1 MLIWIGV
8 SIAGCVTTSDDC
20 RGRAPIY
27 VSAATAAAMTREEK
41 VRVVAYNEG
50 LERQC
55 GAKPAR

>member
-1 MLIWIGV
+1 MLILTAV

-27 VSAATAAAMTREEK
+27 LSAATAAGMTRDEK
-41 VRVVAYNEG
+41 IAVLAHNEA

-55 GAKPAR
+55 GARAVR